1 LTKVYDKLVW
11 FSQKFK
17 CLFAKKERWERLA
30 KIIQSH
36 LVNKLAY
43 TMFRFK
49 NLKKKQP
56 KSASVSKEIEDL
68 EKFVMTAMKIDAV
81 VLDAFDRRAQLR
93 LNDFEERLGHLEARM
108 ACVEAFF
115 DYPSPSEFPSSHPS
129 SCDLG
134 GSAAGAAA
142 APARD
147 EGQVTFEASVA
158 PQRPPKW
165 SQASIEAFLAAQ
177 AQARGEPKEEW
188 MRLAI
193 GCTPASSDSLSG
205 QFFVCFLKNFLENI
219 LIDK

>member
-1 LTKVYDKLVW
+1 
-11 FSQKFK
+11 
-17 CLFAKKERWERLA
+17 LFAKKERWERLA

-108 ACVEAFF
+108 AGIETFF
-115 DYPSPSEFPSSHPS
+115 DYPSPSEFTYPS

-134 GSAAGAAA
+134 AAAAPERDGAAA
-142 APARD
+142 APERD

-177 AQARGEPKEEW
+177 AKARGEPKEEW

-205 QFFVCFLKNFLENI
+205 QFFVCF
-219 LIDK
+219 